1 MVMLITSRTS
11 LFGIADNLPGSRSK
25 SFLDVLIAGRLG
37 GGKVVPP
44 RAFCTH
50 CSGWLYSTFF
60 PLLRRSWGTR
70 NGRTQTFW
78 PSGNGAQ
85 SPAPRC
91 GWLYGR
97 EKSLLQRPLY
107 GTGLG
112 WSAPLGLPV
121 CSVVWTQDSGSHR
134 RHYPVLIGRGGH
146 CAACCPPHALVVSL
160 QDLDI
165 CLSGHLSFWLCYFI
179 FPGLSENFNPISS

>member
-11 LFGIADNLPGSRSK
+11 LFGIADNLPGRRRK

-44 RAFCTH
+44 RALCTH
-50 CSGWLYSTFF
+50 CSGWPDGTFF
-60 PLLRRSWGTR
+60 PLLGRSWGTR
-70 NGRTQTFW
+70 DGRTETFW

-91 GWLYGR
+91 SWLYGR
-97 EKSLLQRPLY
+97 EKRLIQRPLY

-112 WSAPLGLPV
+112 WSALLGLPV

-134 RHYPVLIGRGGH
+134 HHYPVLIGRGGH
-146 CAACCPPHALVVSL
+146 CAACCPPTRSGCEIAG
-160 QDLDI
+160 
-165 CLSGHLSFWLCYFI
+165 CGHLSFWPSVFLALLLHLPRSF
-179 FPGLSENFNPISS
+179 